1 MLAAKEGNVVKVQ
14 YTGRLADGSVFDSSE
29 ESRPLQFIVG
39 KNEVVKG
46 FEQAVVGMVSGEK
59 RTVTVPSS
67 EAYGPVKPEQIEEI
81 DLSVLPEDME
91 VELGSKLEV
100 TRPDGSIFYVAV
112 VGLTEDTVTL
122 DANHPLAGKDL
133 TFDIEMLEVTQVPTQ
148 PPTQH

>member
-59 RTVTVPSS
+59 RTVTVPAS
-67 EAYGPVKPEQIEEI
+67 EAYGPVNAEQIEEI